1 MNLDSGLDIM
11 SGMNTLGS
19 MLSWENNPLHD
30 VNKFRYSSGCITPLR
45 CELFVCNNT
54 IFLVLFMTYCLKLD
68 VMVEMS
74 CAMSR
79 ATDMNSPF
87 CSEIGSE
94 TDGPEMSLNPN
105 DLTAIHDNAKLAMLS
120 SWEGLS
126 LTPLSVTV
134 TLAH

>member
-54 IFLVLFMTYCLKLD
+54 IFLVLFMTYCLKLG

-79 ATDMNSPF
+79 ATEMNSPF
-87 CSEIGSE
+87 CS
-94 TDGPEMSLNPN
+94 EMSLNPN

-126 LTPLSVTV
+126 LTPLSITV